1 MARFTVTEIRLHR
14 VSVPLKN
21 PFSTHLQT
29 VTARESIFVEMID
42 STGVVGLGEC
52 VAFTSPWYTEETV
65 QTCWDA
71 LVNWLI
77 PSLIGKK
84 IKYPSETSDILAH
97 IKGNRMAKAALDQA
111 AWDLFAQKKEIPLWK
126 ILGGVRREIDAGI
139 VLTGDIDRKMYGAAQ
154 VALETGYKRVKVKI
168 DEQTDPVKL
177 KHLIDSFDKTLFF
190 ADGNGIFD
198 SLGME
203 ALLKFDDVGL
213 TLIEQPF
220 GEDEWD
226 WHQKATQIMTTPIAL
241 DESIQSVS
249 DVRRMV
255 DMKAGSIIVLKSG
268 RVGGVTESLKIH
280 EVAVNHNIPVWIGG
294 MIEFGVSKAHNL
306 ALASLPQLI
315 FPGDFSA
322 STHYWHEDPVEPAIK
337 IFDGIIKLSNK
348 PGIGYKINYSIMEK
362 YTSESRVFQ

>member
-1 MARFTVTEIRLHR
+1 MDRFTVKEIRLHR
-14 VSVPLKN
+14 VSIPLKN
-21 PFSTHLQT
+21 PFLTHLQT
-29 VTARESIFVEMID
+29 VTARESIFLERID
-42 STGVVGLGEC
+42 STGVFGLGEC

-77 PSLIGKK
+77 PSLLGKT
-84 IKYPSETSDILAH
+84 IKYPSEISDILAH

-111 AWDLFAQKKEIPLWK
+111 AWDLFAQKKEMPLWK
-126 ILGGVRREIDAGI
+126 ILGGVGREIDAGI
-139 VLTGDIDRKMYGAAQ
+139 VLTGDIDEKMHDAAQ
-154 VALETGYKRVKVKI
+154 IALETGYKRVKVKI
-168 DEQTDPVKL
+168 DEQTDPMKL
-177 KHLIDSFDKTLFF
+177 KHLIDSFEKMLFF

-226 WHQKATQIMTTPIAL
+226 WHQEATQFMTTPIAL
-241 DESIQSVS
+241 DESIRSVS

-255 DMKAGSIIVLKSG
+255 DMKAGSIIVLKPG

-315 FPGDFSA
+315 LPGDFSA
-322 STHYWHEDPVEPAIK
+322 STHFWHEDPVEPAIK
-337 IFDGIIKLSNK
+337 ILGGTIKLSNK
-348 PGIGYKINYSIMEK
+348 PGIGYKINHSIMEK
-362 YTSESRVFQ
+362 YISESRSFQ